1 MIDYISTTIFGCKGT
16 INFSHLQL
24 ENQSSKYNSETYAVK
39 GCEDMKIVFLHNTG
53 GVRLKGSVPYFFQG
67 NNYTF
72 DKTKFVQTIEYINQL
87 TNLDFWQS
95 DIDEF
100 EYGVIMEVPIKP
112 KEYITH
118 HSSKPNEGLNQDEKS
133 RDRGRFR
140 WWKDKNVILKM
151 YDAGYNIKTKQTASR
166 KQILRQA
173 GWNEEKE
180 YIKFEVHYIKPHI
193 ILNKGQNMKLW
204 LLANSDWEITI
215 KSDLLKQYQRLIP
228 NKAIEL
234 PNDKKDFHTLN
245 VYAHTITTLAL
256 NMGYSFDN
264 VKKLLYQTVNNASEI
279 LSKSDKDARK
289 LEIKKIQS
297 LLEQQPTSQWD
308 LTNRILDAIEINNIS
323 H

>member
-1 MIDYISTTIFGCKGT
+1 MIDFISATIFGCKGT
-16 INFSHLQL
+16 INFTHLQL